1 MIFFRRAMLAL
12 LALLVA
18 VPLAAAGSPPPARL
32 EAARFEL
39 PNGMTFLLFARPELA
54 NVAAGWVVAA
64 GSASD
69 PEGATG
75 LAHLLEHLMFKGTAS
90 LPEPD
95 ALDRH
100 YTAAGATGVNAFTT
114 QDATVYLV
122 SLPAERLELWF
133 WLESDRLLAP
143 AFLGLEAERKVI
155 REEQRQIQG
164 GTPIGALDEPI
175 DAAFWQAHPY
185 RRSRWGAPGELE
197 AAGEPEVRRFFELHY
212 RPENLTAVLIGRF
225 DPAAVRALAERYF
238 GRLPARQ
245 APAVESRMP
254 EPPQESE
261 KRLGAS
267 CACPPQLVLRYHTAP
282 FLHGD
287 VAALEVLAALLNGRG
302 GRLYPALVASG
313 LAGRASAEQVS
324 QATAGYFALKA
335 EGVLKAEAQGETPLA
350 ALEEGIGR
358 VLQDLVNQPV
368 PAEELARVKN
378 NLAADGYRRLTNP
391 YLLAGRILANAGLGD
406 WSWIRQQGE
415 RIQAVQPADVQRVAA
430 AYLRPQNRLVVEIR
444 RETPPAVAPAPKS
457 EGSP

>member
-1 MIFFRRAMLAL
+1 MRTSAGQILTAVFLAL
-12 LALLVA
+12 AA
-18 VPLAAAGSPPPARL
+18 VVLPLAGESGPPPARL
-32 EAARFEL
+32 EATRFQL
-39 PNGMTFLLFARPELA
+39 PNGMTFLLFGRPELA

-69 PEGATG
+69 PDGATG
-75 LAHLLEHLMFKGTAS
+75 LAHLLEHLMFKGTAT

-100 YTAAGATGVNAFTT
+100 YTAAGGTAVNAFTT

-122 SLPAERLELWF
+122 SVPAERLELWF

-164 GTPIGALDEPI
+164 ATPTGALDEPI

-197 AAGEPEVRRFFELHY
+197 AAGEPEVRKFFERHY
-212 RPENLTAVLIGRF
+212 RPANLTAVLIGRF
-225 DPAAVRALAERYF
+225 DTAAVRALAERYF
-238 GRLPARQ
+238 GRLPAPP
-245 APAVESRMP
+245 APAAGSRMP

-261 KRLGAS
+261 RRLGAS

-282 FLHGD
+282 FLHDD
-287 VAALEVLAALLNGRG
+287 VAALEVLAALLNGRS
-302 GRLYPALVASG
+302 GRLYPALVAGG
-313 LAGRASAEQVS
+313 LAGRATAEQVS
-324 QATAGYFALKA
+324 QAAAGYL
-335 EGVLKAEAQGETPLA
+335 VLKAEAQGETPLA

-358 VLQDLVNQPV
+358 VLHDLISQPV

-391 YLLAGRILANAGLGD
+391 YLLAGRILANAGAGD
-406 WSWIRQQGE
+406 WTWIQQQGE
-415 RIQAVQPADVQRVAA
+415 RIRAVQPADLQRVAA

-444 RETPPAVAPAPKS
+444 REAPPAAIPAVQP
-457 EGSP
+457 GGMP